1 MKSRRQFPAVKL
13 FEVLILTGV
22 LLTLLSCGGGRR
34 RPREVNLRPGEHW
47 SQEGNASWYGKKFNG
62 KPTASGEIFDMYA
75 MTAAHRT
82 LPLGTRIR
90 VKNLENGK
98 TIEVKVNDR
107 GPFVRGRILDCSYGA
122 AKKLGYANAG
132 ITRVKIEVISKGSER
147 RRASRAEE
155 ALLVGEGS
163 NASLLD
169 GSFTVQAGAFVEKSN
184 ALRFRERLKKEYGTA
199 YVIRFR
205 EFYRVRVG
213 HLPDEASAEE
223 LLEKMADNGLDG
235 FVTRND

>member
-1 MKSRRQFPAVKL
+1 MKPGKRISRAGL
-13 FEVLILTGV
+13 TTMILAAGV
-22 LLTLLSCGGGRR
+22 LLLFISCGGRKR
-34 RPREVNLRPGEHW
+34 LREVKLKPGGHW
-47 SQEGNASWYGKKFNG
+47 SQAGNASWYGKKFNG
-62 KPTASGEIFDMYA
+62 RPTASGEIFDMYA

-90 VKNLENGK
+90 VKNLANGK
-98 TIEVKVNDR
+98 TVEVKVNDR

-132 ITRVKIEVISKGSER
+132 VTRVKITVISKGSER
-147 RRASRAEE
+147 RRASRAEK

-163 NASLLD
+163 NGSLLD
-169 GSFTVQAGAFVEKSN
+169 GSFTVQAGAFVEKDN
-184 ALRFRERLKKEYGTA
+184 ALRFRKRLKKEYGNA

-213 HLPDEASAEE
+213 HLSDEASAER
-223 LLEKMADNGLDG
+223 LLEKMAQNGLYG